1 MRLLPT
7 EIIYSGAETKFGNE
21 PLEVSST
28 RIPFE
33 MKVESTQPFNVLDAG
48 YEYSHAGFRI
58 YFKRSKIVGILSAF
72 YGPTGLFGFL
82 SMISFCINPDVVS
95 EYFLIHVQ
103 YNPAIADVKIVE
115 KPSIVEKP
123 K

>member
-7 EIIYSGAETKFGNE
+7 EIIYSGAETKFGGE

-33 MKVESTQPFNVLDAG
+33 MKVESTQPFNVLDVG
-48 YEYSHAGFRI
+48 YNYSHAGFRI
-58 YFKRSKIVGILSAF
+58 YFKRSKIVGIFSAF

-82 SMISFCINPDVVS
+82 SMISFGINPDVVS
-95 EYFLIHVQ
+95 ENFQICTYM
-103 YNPAIADVKIVE
+103 
-115 KPSIVEKP
+115 
-123 K
+123 